1 VRGLSYSRNKF
12 SLIIFVL
19 IRVFVGPDKLI
30 SCTLLGS
37 VTHHQLSRTDTNG
50 ALELTTTWTRNTQAL
65 AKVNAISVA
74 GDRIAIGGI
83 GTNEKGIVEVWRAND
98 V

>member
-1 VRGLSYSRNKF
+1 VRVLSCSHTKF

-19 IRVFVGPDKLI
+19 IRVFVDPDKLI

-37 VTHHQLSRTDTNG
+37 VTHHQLSRTDG
-50 ALELTTTWTRNTQAL
+50 APELTTTWTRNTQAL

-83 GTNEKGIVEVWRAND
+83 GTNEKGIVEVWKAND